1 LFAAGHILAAV
12 ASGAASGAASGP
24 RPSTT
29 GGFHFDPATTL
40 GWAVPLMVIAPLAA
54 FVIAVS
60 SVRTRRGAANTAMLG
75 AVVALAATLLVGW
88 GLANRTS
95 GFSAT
100 YIYLTANVGLNG
112 PTAFQN
118 FEIDIVLHADHLS
131 VIALAVIEL
140 CLIGVLGWN
149 RIAGRNEP
157 GPARFQAL
165 ISGFLFAVVGTL
177 LSTDLAELIT
187 FWALAGGATY
197 LMLAHRW
204 GDEAAARS
212 GRVALALPFLTD
224 LFLLCGIAVLYS
236 RYGQQNLSLLV
247 PILHSTAGWT
257 VRQIVVAS
265 VLLFVGVAGRMALW
279 PLHSW
284 LTATAT
290 TAPPAASAIAV
301 AVWPVVG
308 ATVMYR
314 LLPIFVASNT
324 QTLRWFVIA
333 CGVSAVIA
341 GLYSLASM
349 EPRKAL
355 VLAGSGVAAVGAAI
369 VVRGV
374 ELPGFTFSVA
384 GLAAIYAAA
393 PARAAGALAAS
404 NIANAMRT
412 DDMSEMGDAWRR
424 MRASAAVLLLVA
436 VALAV
441 SAAGAL
447 AIGVDTRTRFG
458 LTLGEAVFVI
468 AVAGTRV
475 VLATSSGP
483 LRRRRAFDPDRVR
496 DAPRASL
503 GWPYWLALAS
513 LVLAAASLVPAWLVF
528 LDHGKHPA
536 APAATYALWLAVAL
550 AGMVA
555 AALPL
560 GSNKDGALRASRWL
574 ASTWSRSESAA
585 NAALARFVLRP
596 AARIVEGTERIVPA
610 ADAAVGRISHMSGRY
625 TIAAIRAADVGVLVV
640 MAVLLGLLV
649 ALISPGVL
657 K

>member
-1 LFAAGHILAAV
+1 MIAAGHILAAV
-12 ASGAASGAASGP
+12 ASGAASGP
-24 RPSTT
+24 RPSTGG

-40 GWAVPLMVIAPLAA
+40 PWAVPLMIFAPLAA
-54 FVIAVS
+54 FIIAVS

-75 AVVALAATLLVGW
+75 AVVGLAATLLVGW
-88 GLANRTS
+88 GLAHRTQ
-95 GFSAT
+95 GFTAS
-100 YIYLTANVGLNG
+100 YVYLTANVGLNG

-118 FEIDIVLHADHLS
+118 FEIDLVLHADHLA
-131 VIALAVIEL
+131 VVALALIEL
-140 CLIGVLGWN
+140 CVIGVLGWH

-157 GPARFQAL
+157 GPARFQSL
-165 ISGFLFAVVGTL
+165 ISALLFAVVGTL
-177 LSTDLAELIT
+177 LSTDLSEMIT

-204 GDEAAARS
+204 GDEDASRS
-212 GRVALALPFLTD
+212 GRIALALPFLTD

-247 PILHSTAGWT
+247 PVLHSTAGWT
-257 VRQIVVAS
+257 VRQLVVAS

-284 LTATAT
+284 LNSTAT
-290 TAPPAASAIAV
+290 TAPAAASAIAL

-314 LLPIFVASNT
+314 LLPIFQASSAET
-324 QTLRWFVIA
+324 MRWFVIA
-333 CGVSAVIA
+333 CGGSAVAA

-355 VLAGSGVAAVGAAI
+355 VLVGSAATAVGAAI
-369 VVRGV
+369 VIRGV
-374 ELPGFTFSVA
+374 ENPGFTFAVV

-412 DDMSEMGDAWRR
+412 EDMTEMGDAWRR
-424 MRASAAVLLLVA
+424 MRASATTLLGVA
-436 VALAV
+436 IALGV

-447 AIGVDTRTRFG
+447 AVGVDTRTKLG

-468 AVAGTRV
+468 GLAGTRV
-475 VLATSSGP
+475 FLATSSGP

-496 DAPRASL
+496 DAPRQSL
-503 GWPYWLALAS
+503 GWPYWLVLAS

-528 LDHGKHPA
+528 LDNGQHVA
-536 APAATYALWLAVAL
+536 APAATYALWVAVAL
-550 AGMVA
+550 AGLVA
-555 AALPL
+555 ATLPIS
-560 GSNKDGALRASRWL
+560 SNKDGSLRASEGL
-574 ASTWSRSESAA
+574 A
-585 NAALARFVLRP
+585 LLPARLEQATLNLVGRYVVNPGIRL
-596 AARIVEGTERIVPA
+596 VEATERLVPA
-610 ADAAVGRISHMSGRY
+610 TDHAVARVSHVSGRY
-625 TIAAIRAADVGVLVV
+625 TLTALRAADVGVLVV
-640 MAVLLGLLV
+640 MAVLLALLV

-657 K
+657 R